1 MLGQF
6 LASSSFEKNKQFVQ
20 FGASPCCRG
29 VVAGT
34 NVANVKPANVGGRR
48 GTWHGGD
55 VSAVVRSEERDPYLS
70 TETKP
75 LHVLYRTNVG
85 IILHVHVECTLE
97 E

>member
-55 VSAVVRSEERDPYLS
+55 VSGEERDPYSL
-70 TETKP
+70 
-75 LHVLYRTNVG
+75 LYRREETN
-85 IILHVHVECTLE
+85 E
-97 E
+97 